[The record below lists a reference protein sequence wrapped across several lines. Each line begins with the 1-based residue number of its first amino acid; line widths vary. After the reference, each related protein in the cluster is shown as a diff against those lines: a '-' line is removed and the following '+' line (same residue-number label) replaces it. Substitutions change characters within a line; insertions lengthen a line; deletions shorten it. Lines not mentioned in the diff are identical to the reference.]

1 MTQYYTHMYSM
12 PGKLL
17 VVGQQEQ
24 EGDLHNCNVW
34 WAQAVWGIQAWR
46 PEMQQ
51 AILPPATAPHTKE
64 SEDAHKFW
72 VKDDMGKKHAG
83 LPGDLVASLTELSV

>member
-1 MTQYYTHMYSM
+1 
-12 PGKLL
+12 
-17 VVGQQEQ
+17 
-24 EGDLHNCNVW
+24 
-34 WAQAVWGIQAWR
+34 
-46 PEMQQ
+46 MQQ